1 VNAAVPPCFPAL
13 DQGRTA
19 WAALTGGGRRR
30 LLYFT
35 GAICPLDWGWQGEF
49 DLCVWRSAAPAGLLT
64 ELSRL
69 ADGRS
74 TTPAVMFISMGLIV
88 AYLVWVRQYWSLKIL
103 GCSASCISVTYANL
117 SLKAIKPSLRGAKRR
132 SPRRGKGKVV
142 PEGRRMR

>member
-49 DLCVWRSAAPAGLLT
+49 DL
-64 ELSRL
+64 L
-69 ADGRS
+69 AL
-74 TTPAVMFISMGLIV
+74 A
-88 AYLVWVRQYWSLKIL
+88 
-103 GCSASCISVTYANL
+103 
-117 SLKAIKPSLRGAKRR
+117 LRGACRASHR
-132 SPRRGKGKVV
+132 AFPARW
-142 PEGRRMR
+142 RMVYYSCRDVYDYGFDCSIYGLG